1 MTQTHGPGDGTAGP
15 DRTPAIDWQ
24 AAERSPEFQ
33 ELVKARRRFV
43 VPATIFFLAW
53 YFGFVILAGY
63 AEDFMGRE
71 FITDGVTVGYALAFS
86 QFVMTWVL
94 VWLYMRK
101 ADSSFDPLA
110 ERARRRALELARGD
124 RGQS

>member
-1 MTQTHGPGDGTAGP
+1 
-15 DRTPAIDWQ
+15 
-24 AAERSPEFQ
+24 
-33 ELVKARRRFV
+33 
-43 VPATIFFLAW
+43 
-53 YFGFVILAGY
+53 
-63 AEDFMGRE
+63 
-71 FITDGVTVGYALAFS
+71 
-86 QFVMTWVL
+86 VMTWVL